1 MYQPFTEEQ
10 LMIRDQVREFTRKEI
25 TPVAHKYDELNQ
37 HPTELINRMRKEL
50 GINGLTIPEEYG
62 GMGFGSV

>member
-37 HPTELINRMRKEL
+37 HPTELINRMSTT
-50 GINGLTIPEEYG
+50 GC
-62 GMGFGSV
+62 